1 MLQFLLLQAAV
12 MAAEDMSLLPKGDG
26 AGGLVG
32 VLDVGG
38 RSAQCS
44 IIDTAG
50 TAEVGLGGGLI
61 DRSIRCTAS
70 VLCSVALAARASSV
84 YCLF

>member
-1 MLQFLLLQAAV
+1 MFFLCTAVDLVKAAV
-12 MAAEDMSLLPKGDG
+12 MAAQDLSILPKGEG
-26 AGGLVG
+26 GGLVG

-50 TAEVGLGGGLI
+50 TAEVNKVG
-61 DRSIRCTAS
+61 AP
-70 VLCSVALAARASSV
+70 
-84 YCLF
+84 

>member
-1 MLQFLLLQAAV
+1 
-12 MAAEDMSLLPKGDG
+12 MAAEDMSLLPKGDD

-50 TAEVGLGGGLI
+50 TAEVGMGGDPSI
-61 DRSIRCTAS
+61 NRS
-70 VLCSVALAARASSV
+70 LHGK
-84 YCLF
+84 FFF

>member
-1 MLQFLLLQAAV
+1 
-12 MAAEDMSLLPKGDG
+12 MAAQDLSILPQGA

-50 TAEVGLGGGLI
+50 TEEVRGGVPVWNGHVF
-61 DRSIRCTAS
+61 S
-70 VLCSVALAARASSV
+70 VLSVASSDAAAV
-84 YCLF
+84 AAAGA

>member
-1 MLQFLLLQAAV
+1 
-12 MAAEDMSLLPKGDG
+12 MAAEEMSILPRGNG
-26 AGGLVG
+26 GGLVG

-50 TAEVGLGGGLI
+50 TAEV
-61 DRSIRCTAS
+61 RKFPRIRFST
-70 VLCSVALAARASSV
+70 SV
-84 YCLF
+84 YLYADDLGTSHTTYAPRSFLMGSLQGCRHATRS